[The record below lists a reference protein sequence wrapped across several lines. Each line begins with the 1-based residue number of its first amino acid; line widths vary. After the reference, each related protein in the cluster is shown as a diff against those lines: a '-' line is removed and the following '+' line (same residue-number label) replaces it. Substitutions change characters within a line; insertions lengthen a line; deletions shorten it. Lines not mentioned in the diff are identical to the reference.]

1 MCSYVPVK
9 EMNVIDVSAGMG
21 EGGDGAV
28 LEPAYRKVTD
38 PQLFFL
44 FFH

>member
-1 MCSYVPVK
+1 MYMK
-9 EMNVIDVSAGMG
+9 DMG

-28 LEPAYRKVTD
+28 SEPAYRKVTD

>member
-1 MCSYVPVK
+1 MK
-9 EMNVIDVSAGMG
+9 DMG

-28 LEPAYRKVTD
+28 LEPAYRKVID